1 VSGSIGKEHRDMFK
15 TATIDGKH
23 IAYTDNTIFLVE
35 VGRGSKGAYKIRYKF
50 VGDLRQAA
58 SYYASINVGNGYKKR
73 LRMANSV
80 NPRPLARQFST

>member
-1 VSGSIGKEHRDMFK
+1 MFK

-35 VGRGSKGAYKIRYKF
+35 VGKGSKGAYKIRYKF

-58 SYYASINVGNGYKKR
+58 SYYTSINIGNGYKKR

-80 NPRPLARQFST
+80 NPRPLARQFSY